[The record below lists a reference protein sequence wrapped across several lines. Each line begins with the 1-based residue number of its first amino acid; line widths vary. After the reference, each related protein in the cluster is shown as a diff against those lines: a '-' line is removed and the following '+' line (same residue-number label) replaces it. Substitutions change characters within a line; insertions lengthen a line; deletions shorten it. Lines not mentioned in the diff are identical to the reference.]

1 MSKENIKMVNNFYL
15 NTHNQEPLWLPNGM
29 GGYKAYL
36 KSELPKNYNKKVLL
50 TTGQLLERIK

>member
-1 MSKENIKMVNNFYL
+1 MNKENIKMINNFYQ

-36 KSELPKNYNKKVLL
+36 KSELPQKYNKKVLL
-50 TTGQLLERIK
+50 TTEQLLERI